1 MVYERSSGGQEYSKD
16 NGSVQSED
24 DQSSEWRERILNSKF
39 FNENSTKKEEKWGYD
54 LYPER
59 KQMFKSTISKIL
71 RMQEGREQFDK
82 IKCEENVYECVKS
95 SPLVKIM
102 MGALKSAGW

>member
-1 MVYERSSGGQEYSKD
+1 MTAAEQNSPEQKSNEPMSQQNSD
-16 NGSVQSED
+16 WAQ
-24 DQSSEWRERILNSKF
+24 RILNSKF
-39 FNENSTKKEEKWGYD
+39 FNDDREKKDEKWGYD

-59 KQMFKSTISKIL
+59 KKLFQSSVAKIL
-71 RMQEGREQFDK
+71 KLEEGREQFDK
-82 IKCEENVYECVKS
+82 FKCEENVYECVKK

>member
-1 MVYERSSGGQEYSKD
+1 MTTTVKGEPKNPPDEPKNEQ
-16 NGSVQSED
+16 QSEWA
-24 DQSSEWRERILNSKF
+24 QRILNSRF
-39 FNENSTKKEEKWGYD
+39 FNDNSEKKDEKWGYD

-59 KQMFKSTISKIL
+59 KQLFQTSISKIL
-71 RMQEGREQFDK
+71 KLQEGREQFDK
-82 IKCEENVYECVKS
+82 LKCEENVYDCVKK

>member
-1 MVYERSSGGQEYSKD
+1 MTAAEQNSPEPKSNEATSQQNS
-16 NGSVQSED
+16 QWA
-24 DQSSEWRERILNSKF
+24 QRILNSKF
-39 FNENSTKKEEKWGYD
+39 FNDDREKKDEKWGYD

-59 KQMFKSTISKIL
+59 KKLFQSSVAKIL
-71 RMQEGREQFDK
+71 KLEEGREQFDK
-82 IKCEENVYECVKS
+82 FKCEENVYECVKK